1 MLLQTDEGQEAGC
14 FEREIEVG
22 VFQVGVL
29 PCEGSPAC
37 RYERTSARRKALT
50 DVHYLAS
57 QCFSDLVTL
66 GNRDSGENGLKAM
79 DLKFVLDAVY
89 IATHLLA
96 LSHICSSLPLPS
108 GVCST

>member
-1 MLLQTDEGQEAGC
+1 MLLQTDEGQEVGC

-50 DVHYLAS
+50 DVHYLGACRHDES
-57 QCFSDLVTL
+57 LAMFL
-66 GNRDSGENGLKAM
+66 GSRYSGKQR
-79 DLKFVLDAVY
+79 
-89 IATHLLA
+89 
-96 LSHICSSLPLPS
+96 
-108 GVCST
+108 